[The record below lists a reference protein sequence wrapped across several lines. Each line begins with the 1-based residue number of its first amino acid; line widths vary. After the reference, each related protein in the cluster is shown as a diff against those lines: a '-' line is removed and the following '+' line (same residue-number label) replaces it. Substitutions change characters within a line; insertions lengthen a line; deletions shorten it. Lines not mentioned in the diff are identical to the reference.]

1 MHFLV
6 MHTDLLIHKF
16 INCMESFSKMSNLVL
31 MFQHYQCTYYKIVLN
46 GYSYVWLSM
55 VIYDYVVMH
64 GYAWL
69 YGYLWYVWLCMV
81 CMVIYDD
88 GATHQRVK
96 APQGLHTRGNLL
108 LATFVV
114 TLIL

>member
-1 MHFLV
+1 

-55 VIYDYVVMH
+55 VIYDYVWLFMVMWLCMVMH
-64 GYAWL
+64 GYMVIYGM
-69 YGYLWYVWLCMV
+69 YGYVWYVWLYTM
-81 CMVIYDD
+81 MEPHIK
-88 GATHQRVK
+88 GLKPLKAFIHEATCC
-96 APQGLHTRGNLL
+96 
-108 LATFVV
+108 
-114 TLIL
+114 